1 MSYQLK
7 IDPRISEQYP
17 GYSALIIYARG
28 LSNGAS
34 DEDSTRLLREAES
47 EKRVTFASEKPASDA
62 HIAAWRQAYASFGA
76 KPNKFLCSLEALL
89 SRTLKGHDLPAINR
103 LVDIYNAISIS
114 HMLPV
119 GGENWDR
126 LTSDLVLTFAVG
138 NEPFDTV
145 ENGEQ
150 VVVHPEPGEVIWA
163 DSTGITCRRW
173 NWRQCRRTQLTEDT
187 QNVYFVLDRLA
198 PYSIEALMSAGED
211 LMRYLREM
219 SPGCTITYEILGEQ

>member
-1 MSYQLK
+1 MSFQLK

-34 DEDSTRLLREAES
+34 DEGSTQLLREAES
-47 EKRVTFASEKPASDA
+47 KQRAAFASEKPASHA

-89 SRTLKGHDLPAINR
+89 SRTLKGHDIPAINR

-114 HMLPV
+114 DMLPV
-119 GGENWDR
+119 GGEDWDP
-126 LTSDLVLTFAVG
+126 LTSDLVLAFAAG

-150 VVVHPEPGEVIWA
+150 VVVYPEPGEVIWV
-163 DSTGITCRRW
+163 DSTGVTCRRW

-198 PYSIEALMSAGED
+198 PYSIEALMSAGEN

-219 SPGCTITYEILGEQ
+219 SPGCKITYEILGEQ